1 MKNIIN
7 TNFLKELTYSL
18 QDTPSTLNFLSRNH
32 LNKALSAFFNKLES
46 QYKISDTQIIGILL
60 KVKFING
67 SIKSLSTYR
76 KGSIKSKLQFLNLFK
91 HMINIRSEYYSS
103 EENKVI
109 LIIFSYNVYSPEY
122 IISDIDND
130 LLFNE
135 NKAITSDSKDHIN
148 YKEDSVNRIKYMDPL
163 KLFKLPLSYAGSY
176 QFHDDFIKLNNNV
189 SDSDPN
195 YKYKLIIKQINSFEV
210 EVLLTLQ
217 EYHSIVI
224 YKFKD
229 RLISIPK
236 LDKTEILIERI
247 IMSKKNIYI

>member
-1 MKNIIN
+1 MKNMLN
-7 TNFLKELTYSL
+7 TNFFKELTYSL
-18 QDTPSTLNFLSRNH
+18 QDTPSTLKFLSRNH
-32 LNKALSAFFNKLES
+32 LNKALSTFFHKLES

-60 KVKFING
+60 KVKFIKG

-76 KGSIKSKLQFLNLFK
+76 KGTKKSKLQILNLFK

-109 LIIFSYNVYSPEY
+109 SIIFSYHVYSPEY
-122 IISDIDND
+122 KISDIDND

-148 YKEDSVNRIKYMDPL
+148 YKEDSVNKIKYMDPL
-163 KLFKLPLSYAGSY
+163 KLFKIPMSFAGISN
-176 QFHDDFIKLNNNV
+176 FIFEFKKLNPNV

-195 YKYKLIIKQINSFEV
+195 SKYKLIIKQKNPFEI
-210 EVLLTLQ
+210 EVILTLQ
-217 EYHSIVI
+217 EYQSIVL

-236 LDKTEILIERI
+236 LDKNENLIERI